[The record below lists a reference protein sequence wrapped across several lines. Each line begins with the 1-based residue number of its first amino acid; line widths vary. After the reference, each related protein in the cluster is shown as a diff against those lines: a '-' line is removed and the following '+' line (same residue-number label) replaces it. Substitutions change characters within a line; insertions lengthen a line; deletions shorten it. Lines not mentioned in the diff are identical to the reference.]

1 MSSTKRT
8 LVVKGLPQDIY
19 DDVIRPFAQQ
29 RQASPLVITLLT
41 AYRDN
46 EEVRR
51 IINVMLGYE
60 EDFERAQLQTA
71 LDEAQ
76 QENERLQFMIDS
88 LTMRTQQGM
97 NYFEQV
103 APAQPQV
110 VVQAPPAQPEQSD
123 RIDKLESLIH
133 DLLRTQQKPQEPQ
146 QVQVETTSSDE
157 VSEASPWAF
166 PTGDNEDDFA
176 PRIDDAPALPTVE
189 DPEPEPEPVE
199 EPVDTANAVTFFSNL
214 IS

>member
-1 MSSTKRT
+1 MSSSKHT

-51 IINVMLGYE
+51 IVNVMLGYE

-76 QENERLQFMIDS
+76 RENDRLQFMLDS

-97 NYFEQV
+97 SYFEQV
-103 APAQPQV
+103 APVQPQV
-110 VVQAPPAQPEQSD
+110 VVQAPQAQPEQND
-123 RIDKLESLIH
+123 RMDELESLVRE
-133 DLLRTQQKPQEPQ
+133 LLRTQQKPQEPQ
-146 QVQVETTSSDE
+146 QVHVEITGSDE
-157 VSEASPWAF
+157 VSPWVF

-176 PRIDDAPALPTVE
+176 PRIDDTPTLPTVE
-189 DPEPEPEPVE
+189 DPEPAP
-199 EPVDTANAVTFFSNL
+199 EPVDTANAVTLFGNMMR
-214 IS
+214 

>member
-1 MSSTKRT
+1 MSSTNKRT

-19 DDVIRPFAQQ
+19 DDVIHPFAQQ

-46 EEVRR
+46 DEVRR
-51 IINVMLGYE
+51 VVNVMLGYE

-76 QENERLQFMIDS
+76 QENERLQFMLDS

-97 NYFEQV
+97 SYFEQV

-110 VVQAPPAQPEQSD
+110 VVQAPQPQPEQSD
-123 RIDKLESLIH
+123 RIDKLESLVQ
-133 DLLRTQQKPQEPQ
+133 DLLRTQQKPSEPQ
-146 QVQVETTSSDE
+146 QVQVETTGSDE
-157 VSEASPWAF
+157 KSPWAF

-176 PRIDDAPALPTVE
+176 PRTDDTPALPAVD
-189 DPEPEPEPVE
+189 DPEPAPET
-199 EPVDTANAVTFFSNL
+199 VDTANAVTFFGNL
-214 IS
+214 MN

>member
-1 MSSTKRT
+1 MSSNKRT
-8 LVVKGLPQDIY
+8 LVVKGLPDDIY

-51 IINVMLGYE
+51 IVNIMLGYE

-76 QENERLQFMIDS
+76 QENERLQYMLDA
-88 LTMRTQQGM
+88 LTMRTEQGM
-97 NYFEQV
+97 NYFNQV

-110 VVQAPPAQPEQSD
+110 VVQAPPAEPEQND
-123 RIDKLESLIH
+123 RLDQLETMVQA
-133 DLLRTQQKPQEPQ
+133 LLRTQQKPSEPQ
-146 QVQVETTSSDE
+146 TIQDETSSSDDLNMW
-157 VSEASPWAF
+157 SF
-166 PTGDNEDDFA
+166 PTGSNEDDFA
-176 PRIDDAPALPTVE
+176 PRTDGPPSFPATDEL
-189 DPEPEPEPVE
+189 EPEPV
-199 EPVDTANAVTFFSNL
+199 DTTNAAAFFNNM
-214 IS
+214 IG

>member
-1 MSSTKRT
+1 MSSNKKHT

-51 IINVMLGYE
+51 IIDVMLGYE

-76 QENERLQFMIDS
+76 QENERLQFMLDS

-97 NYFEQV
+97 RYFEQI

-123 RIDKLESLIH
+123 RIDKLESLIQ
-133 DLLRTQQKPQEPQ
+133 DLLRTQQKAQEPQ
-146 QVQVETTSSDE
+146 QVQVETTGSDE
-157 VSEASPWAF
+157 TSPWVF

-176 PRIDDAPALPTVE
+176 PRTDDTPTLPTVD
-189 DPEPEPEPVE
+189 DPEPAP
-199 EPVDTANAVTFFSNL
+199 EPVDTANAVTFFGNMMN
-214 IS
+214 

>member
-1 MSSTKRT
+1 MSSTNKRT

-19 DDVIRPFAQQ
+19 DDVIHPFAQQ

-46 EEVRR
+46 DEVRR
-51 IINVMLGYE
+51 IVNVMLGYE

-76 QENERLQFMIDS
+76 QENERLQFMLDS

-97 NYFEQV
+97 SYFEQV

-110 VVQAPPAQPEQSD
+110 VVQAPQPQPEQSD
-123 RIDKLESLIH
+123 RIDKLESLVQ
-133 DLLRTQQKPQEPQ
+133 DLLRTQQKPSEPQ
-146 QVQVETTSSDE
+146 QVQVETTGSDE
-157 VSEASPWAF
+157 ESPWAF

-176 PRIDDAPALPTVE
+176 PRTDDTPALPAVD
-189 DPEPEPEPVE
+189 DPEPAP
-199 EPVDTANAVTFFSNL
+199 EPVDTANAVTFFGNL
-214 IS
+214 MN

>member
-1 MSSTKRT
+1 MSSTNKRT

-19 DDVIRPFAQQ
+19 DDVIHPFAQQ

-51 IINVMLGYE
+51 IVNVMLGYE

-76 QENERLQFMIDS
+76 QENERLQFMLDS

-97 NYFEQV
+97 SYFEQV
-103 APAQPQV
+103 APAQSQV
-110 VVQAPPAQPEQSD
+110 VVQAPQPQPEQSD
-123 RIDKLESLIH
+123 RIDKLESLVQ
-133 DLLRTQQKPQEPQ
+133 DLLRTQQKPSEPQ
-146 QVQVETTSSDE
+146 QVQVETTGSDE
-157 VSEASPWAF
+157 ESPWAF

-176 PRIDDAPALPTVE
+176 PRTDDTPALPAVD
-189 DPEPEPEPVE
+189 DPEPAP
-199 EPVDTANAVTFFSNL
+199 EPVDTANAVTFFGNL
-214 IS
+214 LN

>member
-1 MSSTKRT
+1 MSSNKKHT

-51 IINVMLGYE
+51 IIDVMLGYE

-76 QENERLQFMIDS
+76 QENERLQFMLDS

-97 NYFEQV
+97 RYFEQI

-123 RIDKLESLIH
+123 RIDKLESLIQ
-133 DLLRTQQKPQEPQ
+133 DLLRTQQKAREPQ
-146 QVQVETTSSDE
+146 QVQVETTGSDE
-157 VSEASPWAF
+157 TSPWVF

-176 PRIDDAPALPTVE
+176 PRTVD
-189 DPEPEPEPVE
+189 DPEPAP
-199 EPVDTANAVTFFSNL
+199 EPVDTANAVTFFGNMMN
-214 IS
+214 

>member
-1 MSSTKRT
+1 MSSNKHT

-51 IINVMLGYE
+51 IIDVMLGYE

-76 QENERLQFMIDS
+76 QENERLQFMLDS

-97 NYFEQV
+97 SYFEQV

-110 VVQAPPAQPEQSD
+110 VVQAPPAQPEQND
-123 RIDKLESLIH
+123 RIDKLESLIQ
-133 DLLRTQQKPQEPQ
+133 DLLRTQQKPQEPE
-146 QVQVETTSSDE
+146 QVQVETSGSDE
-157 VSEASPWAF
+157 TSPWVF

-176 PRIDDAPALPTVE
+176 PRIDDTPVLPTME
-189 DPEPEPEPVE
+189 DAEPAP
-199 EPVDTANAVTFFSNL
+199 EPVDTANAETFFGNL
-214 IS
+214 IG

>member
-1 MSSTKRT
+1 MSSNKRT
-8 LVVKGLPQDIY
+8 LVVKGLPDDIY

-51 IINVMLGYE
+51 IVNIMLGYE

-76 QENERLQFMIDS
+76 QENERLQYMLDA
-88 LTMRTQQGM
+88 LTMRTEQGM
-97 NYFEQV
+97 NYFNQV

-110 VVQAPPAQPEQSD
+110 VVQAPPAEPEQND
-123 RIDKLESLIH
+123 RLDQLETMVQA
-133 DLLRTQQKPQEPQ
+133 LLRTQQKPSEPQ
-146 QVQVETTSSDE
+146 TIQDETSSSDDLNMW
-157 VSEASPWAF
+157 SF
-166 PTGDNEDDFA
+166 PTGSNKDDFA
-176 PRIDDAPALPTVE
+176 PRTDDTPSFPATDEL
-189 DPEPEPEPVE
+189 EPEPV
-199 EPVDTANAVTFFSNL
+199 DTTNAAAFFNNM
-214 IS
+214 IG

>member
-1 MSSTKRT
+1 MSSNKKHT

-51 IINVMLGYE
+51 IVNVMLGYE

-76 QENERLQFMIDS
+76 QENERLQFMLDS

-97 NYFEQV
+97 SYFEKV
-103 APAQPQV
+103 APVQPQV
-110 VVQAPPAQPEQSD
+110 VVQAPPAQPEQND
-123 RIDKLESLIH
+123 RIDKLESLIQ

-146 QVQVETTSSDE
+146 QVQVETTGSDE
-157 VSEASPWAF
+157 VSPWVF

-176 PRIDDAPALPTVE
+176 PRTDDTPVLPTVE
-189 DPEPEPEPVE
+189 DPEPAP
-199 EPVDTANAVTFFSNL
+199 EPVDTANAETFFGNL
-214 IS
+214 IG

>member
-1 MSSTKRT
+1 MSSNKKHT

-51 IINVMLGYE
+51 IIDVMLGYE

-76 QENERLQFMIDS
+76 QENERLQFMLDS

-97 NYFEQV
+97 SYFEQV
-103 APAQPQV
+103 APVQPQV
-110 VVQAPPAQPEQSD
+110 VVQAPQVEPKKDD
-123 RIDKLESLIH
+123 RMDELESLVR

-146 QVQVETTSSDE
+146 QVQVETTGSNA
-157 VSEASPWAF
+157 VSPWVF
-166 PTGDNEDDFA
+166 PTGDNEDDFT
-176 PRIDDAPALPTVE
+176 PRIDDTPSPPRADE
-189 DPEPEPEPVE
+189 PEPEPEPE
-199 EPVDTANAVTFFSNL
+199 DTANADTFFSN
-214 IS
+214 IFG

>member
-1 MSSTKRT
+1 MSSNKKHT

-51 IINVMLGYE
+51 IIDVMLGYE

-76 QENERLQFMIDS
+76 QENERLQFMLDS

-97 NYFEQV
+97 SYFEQV
-103 APAQPQV
+103 APVQPQV
-110 VVQAPPAQPEQSD
+110 VVQAPQVEPKKDD
-123 RIDKLESLIH
+123 RMDELESLIRE
-133 DLLRTQQKPQEPQ
+133 LLRTQQKPQEPQ
-146 QVQVETTSSDE
+146 QVQVETTGSNA
-157 VSEASPWAF
+157 VSPWVF
-166 PTGDNEDDFA
+166 PTGDNEDDFT
-176 PRIDDAPALPTVE
+176 PRIDDTPSPPRADE
-189 DPEPEPEPVE
+189 PEPEPEPE
-199 EPVDTANAVTFFSNL
+199 DTANADTFFSN
-214 IS
+214 IFG

>member
-1 MSSTKRT
+1 MSSNKKHT

-51 IINVMLGYE
+51 IIDVMLGYE

-76 QENERLQFMIDS
+76 QENERLQFMLDS

-97 NYFEQV
+97 SYFEQV

-110 VVQAPPAQPEQSD
+110 IVQAPPAQPEQND
-123 RIDKLESLIH
+123 RIDKLESLIQ

-146 QVQVETTSSDE
+146 QVQVETSGSDDT
-157 VSEASPWAF
+157 SPWVF

-176 PRIDDAPALPTVE
+176 PRTDDTPTLPTVD
-189 DPEPEPEPVE
+189 DPEPAP
-199 EPVDTANAVTFFSNL
+199 EPVDTANAETFFGNL
-214 IS
+214 IG

>member
-1 MSSTKRT
+1 MSSTNKRT

-19 DDVIRPFAQQ
+19 DDVIHPFAQQ

-46 EEVRR
+46 DEVRR

-76 QENERLQFMIDS
+76 QENERLQFMLDS
-88 LTMRTQQGM
+88 LTMRTQQGLS
-97 NYFEQV
+97 YFEQV

-110 VVQAPPAQPEQSD
+110 VVQAPQPQPEQSD
-123 RIDKLESLIH
+123 RIDKLESLVQ
-133 DLLRTQQKPQEPQ
+133 DLLRTQQKPSEPQ
-146 QVQVETTSSDE
+146 QVQVETTGSDE
-157 VSEASPWAF
+157 ESPWAF

-176 PRIDDAPALPTVE
+176 PRTDDTPALPAVD
-189 DPEPEPEPVE
+189 DPEPAP
-199 EPVDTANAVTFFSNL
+199 EPVDTANAVTFFGNL
-214 IS
+214 MN

>member
-1 MSSTKRT
+1 MSSNKHT
-8 LVVKGLPQDIY
+8 LVVKGLPLDIY

-51 IINVMLGYE
+51 IIDVMLGYE

-76 QENERLQFMIDS
+76 QENERLQFMLDS

-97 NYFEQV
+97 SYFQQV

-123 RIDKLESLIH
+123 RIDKLESLIQ

-146 QVQVETTSSDE
+146 QVQAETTGSDE
-157 VSEASPWAF
+157 TSPWVF

-176 PRIDDAPALPTVE
+176 PRTVE
-189 DPEPEPEPVE
+189 DPEPAP
-199 EPVDTANAVTFFSNL
+199 EPVDTANAETFFGNL
-214 IS
+214 IG

>member
-1 MSSTKRT
+1 MSSSKHT

-51 IINVMLGYE
+51 IVDVMLGYE

-76 QENERLQFMIDS
+76 QENERLKFMLDS

-97 NYFEQV
+97 SYFEQV
-103 APAQPQV
+103 APVQPQV
-110 VVQAPPAQPEQSD
+110 VVQAPPAQPEQND
-123 RIDKLESLIH
+123 RIDELESLVRE
-133 DLLRTQQKPQEPQ
+133 LLRTQQKPQEPQ
-146 QVQVETTSSDE
+146 QVQMETTGSDE
-157 VSEASPWAF
+157 VSPWVF

-176 PRIDDAPALPTVE
+176 PRIDDTPTRPTVE
-189 DPEPEPEPVE
+189 DPEPAP
-199 EPVDTANAVTFFSNL
+199 EPVDTANAETFFGNL
-214 IS
+214 IG

>member
-1 MSSTKRT
+1 MSSSKHT
-8 LVVKGLPQDIY
+8 LVVKGLPEDIY

-51 IINVMLGYE
+51 IVDVMLGYE

-76 QENERLQFMIDS
+76 QENERLQFMLDS

-97 NYFEQV
+97 SYFEKV
-103 APAQPQV
+103 APVQPQV
-110 VVQAPPAQPEQSD
+110 VVQAPQVQPEQND
-123 RIDKLESLIH
+123 RIDKLESLIQ
-133 DLLRTQQKPQEPQ
+133 DLLRTQQKPQELQ
-146 QVQVETTSSDE
+146 QVQVETTGSD
-157 VSEASPWAF
+157 EASPWVF

-176 PRIDDAPALPTVE
+176 PRIDDTPARPTME
-189 DPEPEPEPVE
+189 DAEPTP
-199 EPVDTANAVTFFSNL
+199 EPVDTANAETFFGNL
-214 IS
+214 IG

>member
-51 IINVMLGYE
+51 IVNVMLGYE

-76 QENERLQFMIDS
+76 QENERLQFMLDS

-103 APAQPQV
+103 APVQPQV
-110 VVQAPPAQPEQSD
+110 VVQAPQPQPEQSD
-123 RIDKLESLIH
+123 RIDKLESLVQ

-146 QVQVETTSSDE
+146 QVQVETIGSDE
-157 VSEASPWAF
+157 ESPWAF
-166 PTGDNEDDFA
+166 LTGDNEDDFA
-176 PRIDDAPALPTVE
+176 PRTDDTPALPTVE
-189 DPEPEPEPVE
+189 EPEPAT
-199 EPVDTANAVTFFSNL
+199 EPVDTKNAVTFFGNL
-214 IS
+214 MS

>member
-1 MSSTKRT
+1 MSSNKRT
-8 LVVKGLPQDIY
+8 LVVKGLPDDIY

-51 IINVMLGYE
+51 IVNIMLGYE

-76 QENERLQFMIDS
+76 QENERLQYMLDA
-88 LTMRTQQGM
+88 LTMRTEQGM
-97 NYFEQV
+97 NYFNQV

-110 VVQAPPAQPEQSD
+110 VVQAPPAEPEQND
-123 RIDKLESLIH
+123 RLDQLETMVQA
-133 DLLRTQQKPQEPQ
+133 LLRTQQKPSEPQ
-146 QVQVETTSSDE
+146 TIQDETSSSDDLNMW
-157 VSEASPWAF
+157 SF
-166 PTGDNEDDFA
+166 PTGSNEDDFA
-176 PRIDDAPALPTVE
+176 PSFPATDEL
-189 DPEPEPEPVE
+189 EPEPV
-199 EPVDTANAVTFFSNL
+199 DTTNAAAFFNNM
-214 IS
+214 IG

>member
-1 MSSTKRT
+1 MSSTNKRT

-19 DDVIRPFAQQ
+19 DDVIHPFAQQ

-51 IINVMLGYE
+51 IVNVMLGYE

-76 QENERLQFMIDS
+76 QENERLQFMLDS

-97 NYFEQV
+97 SYFEQV
-103 APAQPQV
+103 APAQSQV
-110 VVQAPPAQPEQSD
+110 VVQAPQPQPEQSD
-123 RIDKLESLIH
+123 RIDKLESLVQ
-133 DLLRTQQKPQEPQ
+133 DLLRTQQKPSEPQ
-146 QVQVETTSSDE
+146 QVQVETTGSDE
-157 VSEASPWAF
+157 ESPWAF

-176 PRIDDAPALPTVE
+176 PRTDDTPALPTAD
-189 DPEPEPEPVE
+189 DPEPAP
-199 EPVDTANAVTFFSNL
+199 EPVDTANAVTFFGNL
-214 IS
+214 MN

>member
-8 LVVKGLPQDIY
+8 LVVKGLPEDIY

-51 IINVMLGYE
+51 IIDVMLGYE

-76 QENERLQFMIDS
+76 RENDRLQFMLDS
-88 LTMRTQQGM
+88 LTLRTQQGM
-97 NYFEQV
+97 SYFEQV
-103 APAQPQV
+103 APVQPQV
-110 VVQAPPAQPEQSD
+110 VVQAPQAQPEQND
-123 RIDKLESLIH
+123 RMDELESLVRE
-133 DLLRTQQKPQEPQ
+133 LLRTQQKPQEPQ
-146 QVQVETTSSDE
+146 QVQVETTGSNA
-157 VSEASPWAF
+157 VSPWVF

-176 PRIDDAPALPTVE
+176 PRIDDTPSPPRADE
-189 DPEPEPEPVE
+189 PEPEPEPE
-199 EPVDTANAVTFFSNL
+199 DTANADTFFSN
-214 IS
+214 IFG

>member
-19 DDVIRPFAQQ
+19 DDVIHPFAQQ

-76 QENERLQFMIDS
+76 QENERLQFMLDS

-97 NYFEQV
+97 SYFEQV

-110 VVQAPPAQPEQSD
+110 VVQAPQPQPEQSD
-123 RIDKLESLIH
+123 RIDKLESLVQ
-133 DLLRTQQKPQEPQ
+133 DLLRTQQKPSEPQ
-146 QVQVETTSSDE
+146 QVQVETTGSDE
-157 VSEASPWAF
+157 ESPWAF

-176 PRIDDAPALPTVE
+176 PRTDDTPALPAVD
-189 DPEPEPEPVE
+189 DPEPAP
-199 EPVDTANAVTFFSNL
+199 EPVDTANAVTFFGNL
-214 IS
+214 LN

>member
-1 MSSTKRT
+1 MSSNKKHT

-29 RQASPLVITLLT
+29 RQASLLVITLLT

-51 IINVMLGYE
+51 IIDVMLGYE

-76 QENERLQFMIDS
+76 QENERLQFMLDS

-97 NYFEQV
+97 RYFEQI

-123 RIDKLESLIH
+123 RIDKLESLIQ
-133 DLLRTQQKPQEPQ
+133 DLLRTQQKAREPQ
-146 QVQVETTSSDE
+146 QVQVETTGSDE
-157 VSEASPWAF
+157 TSPWVF

-176 PRIDDAPALPTVE
+176 PRTDDTPALPTVD
-189 DPEPEPEPVE
+189 DPEPAP
-199 EPVDTANAVTFFSNL
+199 EPVDTANAVTFFGNMMN
-214 IS
+214 

>member
-1 MSSTKRT
+1 MSSDKKYT
-8 LVVKGLPQDIY
+8 LVVKGLPEDIY
-19 DDVIRPFAQQ
+19 DDVIRPFTQE
-29 RQASPLVITLLT
+29 RKASSLVSALLT

-51 IINVMLGYE
+51 IIDVMLGYE

-76 QENERLQFMIDS
+76 QENERLQFMLDS
-88 LTMRTQQGM
+88 LTMRAQQGM
-97 NYFEQV
+97 RYFEQV

-123 RIDKLESLIH
+123 RIDKLESLIQ

-146 QVQVETTSSDE
+146 QVQVETSGSDDT
-157 VSEASPWAF
+157 SPWVF

-176 PRIDDAPALPTVE
+176 PRTDDTHMLPTVE
-189 DPEPEPEPVE
+189 DPEPAP
-199 EPVDTANAVTFFSNL
+199 EPVDTANAETFFGNL
-214 IS
+214 IG

>member
-19 DDVIRPFAQQ
+19 DDVIHPFAQQ

-51 IINVMLGYE
+51 IVNVMLGYE

-76 QENERLQFMIDS
+76 QENERLQFMLDS

-103 APAQPQV
+103 APVQPQV
-110 VVQAPPAQPEQSD
+110 VVQAPQPQPEQSD
-123 RIDKLESLIH
+123 RINKLESLVQ

-146 QVQVETTSSDE
+146 QVQVETAGSDE

-176 PRIDDAPALPTVE
+176 PLIDDTPALPTVE
-189 DPEPEPEPVE
+189 NPEPEPEPVE

>member
-1 MSSTKRT
+1 MSSNKKHT

-51 IINVMLGYE
+51 IIDVMLGYE

-76 QENERLQFMIDS
+76 QENERLQFMLDS

-97 NYFEQV
+97 RYFEQI

-123 RIDKLESLIH
+123 RIDKLESLIQ
-133 DLLRTQQKPQEPQ
+133 DLLRTQQKAQEPQ
-146 QVQVETTSSDE
+146 QVQVETTESDE
-157 VSEASPWAF
+157 TSPWVF

-176 PRIDDAPALPTVE
+176 PRTDDTPALPTVD
-189 DPEPEPEPVE
+189 DPEPAP
-199 EPVDTANAVTFFSNL
+199 EPVDTANAVTFFGNMMN
-214 IS
+214 

>member
-1 MSSTKRT
+1 MSSNKKHT

-19 DDVIRPFAQQ
+19 DDVIRPFTKE
-29 RQASPLVITLLT
+29 RKASSLVSALLA

-46 EEVRR
+46 DEVRR
-51 IINVMLGYE
+51 VVNVMLGYE

-76 QENERLQFMIDS
+76 QENERLQFMLDS
-88 LTMRTQQGM
+88 LTMRTQQGLS
-97 NYFEQV
+97 YFEQV

-123 RIDKLESLIH
+123 RIDKLESLIQ
-133 DLLRTQQKPQEPQ
+133 DLLRTQQKPSEPQ
-146 QVQVETTSSDE
+146 QVQVETTGSDE
-157 VSEASPWAF
+157 ESPWAF

-176 PRIDDAPALPTVE
+176 PRTDDTPALPTVD
-189 DPEPEPEPVE
+189 DPEPAP
-199 EPVDTANAVTFFSNL
+199 EPVDTANAVTFFGNL
-214 IS
+214 MN

>member
-1 MSSTKRT
+1 MSSNKKHT

-51 IINVMLGYE
+51 IIDVMLGYE

-76 QENERLQFMIDS
+76 QENERLQFMLDS

-97 NYFEQV
+97 RYFEQV
-103 APAQPQV
+103 APVQPQV
-110 VVQAPPAQPEQSD
+110 VVQAPPAQPEQDD
-123 RIDKLESLIH
+123 RIEKLESLVQ

-146 QVQVETTSSDE
+146 QVQVETSGSDDTSQW
-157 VSEASPWAF
+157 VF

-176 PRIDDAPALPTVE
+176 PRTDDTPTLPTA
-189 DPEPEPEPVE
+189 DDLEPAPEPVNTE
-199 EPVDTANAVTFFSNL
+199 NAVTFFGNMMR
-214 IS
+214 

>member
-1 MSSTKRT
+1 MSSNKKHT

-51 IINVMLGYE
+51 IIDVMLGYE

-76 QENERLQFMIDS
+76 QENERLQFMLDS

-97 NYFEQV
+97 SYFEQV
-103 APAQPQV
+103 APVQPQV
-110 VVQAPPAQPEQSD
+110 VVQAPQVEPKKDD
-123 RIDKLESLIH
+123 RMDELESLIRE
-133 DLLRTQQKPQEPQ
+133 LLRTQQKPQEPQ
-146 QVQVETTSSDE
+146 QVQVETTGSNA
-157 VSEASPWAF
+157 VSPWVF
-166 PTGDNEDDFA
+166 PTGDNEDDLT
-176 PRIDDAPALPTVE
+176 PRIDDTPSPPRADE
-189 DPEPEPEPVE
+189 PEPEPEPE
-199 EPVDTANAVTFFSNL
+199 DTANADTFFSN
-214 IS
+214 IFG

>member
-1 MSSTKRT
+1 MSSNKHT

-51 IINVMLGYE
+51 IIDVMLGYE

-76 QENERLQFMIDS
+76 QENERLQFMLDS

-97 NYFEQV
+97 SYFEQV
-103 APAQPQV
+103 APVQPQV
-110 VVQAPPAQPEQSD
+110 VVQAPPAQPEQND
-123 RIDKLESLIH
+123 RIDKLESLIQ

-146 QVQVETTSSDE
+146 QVQVETSGSDE
-157 VSEASPWAF
+157 TSPWVF

-176 PRIDDAPALPTVE
+176 PRTVD
-189 DPEPEPEPVE
+189 DPEPAP
-199 EPVDTANAVTFFSNL
+199 EPVDTANAVTFFGNL
-214 IS
+214 IG

>member
-1 MSSTKRT
+1 MSSTNKRT

-19 DDVIRPFAQQ
+19 DDVIHPFAQQ

-46 EEVRR
+46 DEVRR
-51 IINVMLGYE
+51 VVNVMLGYE

-76 QENERLQFMIDS
+76 QENERLQFMLDS

-97 NYFEQV
+97 SYFEQV

-110 VVQAPPAQPEQSD
+110 VVQAPQPEQSD
-123 RIDKLESLIH
+123 RIDKLESLVQ

-146 QVQVETTSSDE
+146 QVQVETTGSDE
-157 VSEASPWAF
+157 ESPWAF

-176 PRIDDAPALPTVE
+176 PRTDDTPALPAVD
-189 DPEPEPEPVE
+189 DPEPAP
-199 EPVDTANAVTFFSNL
+199 EPVDTANAVTFFGSHSYL
-214 IS
+214 LSLLVS

>member
-1 MSSTKRT
+1 MSSTNKRT

-19 DDVIRPFAQQ
+19 DDVIHPFAQQ

-51 IINVMLGYE
+51 IVNVMLGYE

-76 QENERLQFMIDS
+76 QENERLQFMLDS

-97 NYFEQV
+97 SYFEQV
-103 APAQPQV
+103 APAQSQV
-110 VVQAPPAQPEQSD
+110 VVQAPQPQPEQSD
-123 RIDKLESLIH
+123 RIDKLESLVQ
-133 DLLRTQQKPQEPQ
+133 DLLRTQQKPSEPQ
-146 QVQVETTSSDE
+146 QVQVETTGSDE
-157 VSEASPWAF
+157 ESTWAF

-176 PRIDDAPALPTVE
+176 PRTDDTPALPAVD
-189 DPEPEPEPVE
+189 DPEPAP
-199 EPVDTANAVTFFSNL
+199 EPVDTANAVTFFGNL
-214 IS
+214 MN